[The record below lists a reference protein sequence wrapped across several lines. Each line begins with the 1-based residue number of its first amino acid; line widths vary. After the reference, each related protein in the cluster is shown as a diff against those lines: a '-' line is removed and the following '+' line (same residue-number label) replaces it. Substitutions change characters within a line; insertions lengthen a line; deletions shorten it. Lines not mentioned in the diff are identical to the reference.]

1 MADEENGINDTG
13 AAILAELLQVEIS
26 VHSVIIGVEQMQ
38 VHPAAVL
45 LRNEIGILLGI
56 AQKGA
61 TSIVALRDLVW
72 AQFGVGGVSG
82 E

>member
-1 MADEENGINDTG
+1 MANDETGINDAG

-56 AQKGA
+56 AQTGA
-61 TSIVALRDLVW
+61 TSITALRNLIW
-72 AQFGVGGVSG
+72 SEYGVGAVSDA
-82 E
+82 

>member
-1 MADEENGINDTG
+1 MANDENGIDDTG
-13 AAILAELLQVEIS
+13 AAILAELMQLEIS

-45 LRNEIGILLGI
+45 LRNEIGILLDI

-61 TSIVALRDLVW
+61 ASVAALRNLVW
-72 AQFGVGGVSG
+72 AEFGVGGVSG